1 MWSGIFISH
10 TFMHNLDTGSYF
22 GGGGEGE
29 RKHKIIK
36 DPKKGD
42 RLITGLKRIES
53 CMLKFKENR
62 IPTVTS
68 IYILEILCYIKKHK
82 DDLKKN
88 CEIHNHNTRNK
99 YDLHTHPH
107 NTSQLK
113 KSVLHMGVRL
123 YKQLHLR
130 IKNID
135 KYNRFR
141 KEVKS
146 TLLKKMIYSLEEYL
160 QAKLE

>member
-1 MWSGIFISH
+1 MLWNIYFAYFHAQLRCGII
-10 TFMHNLDTGSYF
+10 LW
-22 GGGGEGE
+22 GGAKES
-29 RKHKIIK
+29 IK
-36 DPKKGD
+36 ALRIQKKVI
-42 RLITGLKRIES
+42 RLITGLKRLES
-53 CMLKFKENR
+53 CRLKFKENR
-62 IPTVTS
+62 ILTVTS
-68 IYILEILCYIKKHK
+68 IYILEVLCYIKKHK

-88 CEIHNHNTRNK
+88 CEIHNHNTRKK

-135 KYNRFR
+135 KYNGFR